1 MKIIFITGPI
11 IPQKCGIT
19 DHINKLTTEL
29 VRLGHDVKIC
39 EFKKFIKFSPSFVE
53 NFNADVYSIQF
64 SPFAFSSSG
73 LCKNKLIK
81 LAQLLKNKVSHVNF
95 HEIWIGDYINAKLM
109 EKIRGCRQKK
119 EILLFLKLLA
129 PKSITTTNSASL
141 FRLRKEGVHTS
152 YLYLFGNFPAVPSSN
167 EPDTHLLK
175 IAVFGTPY
183 KKFPYHD
190 LFQKVSEISTQ
201 LGRRC
206 HIKIIGLQRDTK
218 GLMQLIKTA
227 NKFSFIIEKTGKL
240 SNQEVSKHIKNCNL
254 GISTTPYDTM
264 GKSSATA
271 AILEQGTPIITHD
284 DGDTPQ
290 QALFLLE
297 NFQNRVFLLNDGTKY
312 DKELIQL
319 INKHD
324 KLFFNGVS
332 YTANQFI
339 DLIS

>member
-1 MKIIFITGPI
+1 MRIIFITGPI

-19 DHINKLTTEL
+19 DHINNLTTEL
-29 VRLGHDVKIC
+29 VRLGHEVKIC
-39 EFKKFIKFSPSFVE
+39 EFEKFIKFTSQVE
-53 NFNADVYSIQF
+53 KKYSGDVFSIQF

-81 LAQLLKNKVSHVNF
+81 LSQLLRSKATHVNF
-95 HEIWIGDYINAKLM
+95 HEIWIGDYIGAKLM
-109 EKIRGCRQKK
+109 ERIRGLMQKK
-119 EILLFLKLLA
+119 EILLFLKILA
-129 PKSITTTNSASL
+129 PKVITTSNSASL
-141 FRLRKEGVHTS
+141 FRLQKAGVHAS
-152 YLYLFGNFPAVPSSN
+152 YLYLFGNFPAVPRSK

-175 IAVFGTPY
+175 IADFGTPY

-206 HIKIIGLQRDTK
+206 HIKIIGLQRDSK
-218 GLMQLIKTA
+218 GLMQLINTA

-240 SNQEVSKHIKNCNL
+240 TNQEVSKHIKNCNL

-271 AILEQGTPIITHD
+271 AILEQGTPIITYD

-297 NFQNRVFLLNDGTKY
+297 NFQKRVFLLNDGTKY

-324 KLFFNGVS
+324 KFFFNGVS